1 MGLWGQIK
9 DYLGKTFSIYQ
20 FMEILGMDE
29 SDKREARNVLHQL
42 YLAGKIRRVNN
53 SKNMYIK
60 LED

>member
-9 DYLGKTFSIYQ
+9 DYLGEKFSIQQ

-42 YLAGKIRRVNN
+42 YLSGKIRRINN

-60 LED
+60 TEG

>member
-1 MGLWGQIK
+1 MGLWNIIK
-9 DYLGKTFSIYQ
+9 DSLGKTFSIQQ

-60 LED
+60 LE